1 MPTRARTLSCRPQSF
16 KLACLLGVALLTLT
30 ACGGGQSSGTETSS
44 ASHALGAPQQL
55 YGEDQTGPFAGV
67 TPLEL
72 TPGGSL
78 GSLGLN
84 LEPLFSEDL
93 KNPNDRLARL
103 EATVLAMQTD
113 LQTLAPSMQRM
124 AVVEKDLAAA
134 VQELR
139 DILNQQNGTAQ
150 AAPAAA
156 TPAPT
161 LAPHRVV
168 PPAKTATPTPAI
180 KTEIPVAEKEAVV
193 KTQADGVAGAILPD
207 TGGISTPL
215 ATPAAAAPAAAPAS
229 PDTASG
235 SASTIRALRLGEH
248 GNKTRLVFDVTTKP
262 VYRTDLDNNEKLL
275 IVEIDNAAWSGK
287 IPSALSSPMIQSYS
301 TQALENNA
309 GTRII
314 MVLKKSAKIGT
325 QEVLNP
331 ESANGPYRL
340 VLDLTNG

>member
-1 MPTRARTLSCRPQSF
+1 MPRRAWILSCRPQSF
-16 KLACLLGVALLTLT
+16 KLSCLLGVALLTLA
-30 ACGGGQSSGTETSS
+30 ACGGGQTSGTETSS
-44 ASHALGAPQQL
+44 AAQALGAPQQL
-55 YGEDQTGPFAGV
+55 YGEGQTGPFAGV

-84 LEPLFSEDL
+84 LEPLFAEDL
-93 KNPNDRLARL
+93 KNPDDRLDRL

-139 DILNQQNGTAQ
+139 DILNEQNNTALTAAA
-150 AAPAAA
+150 AAP
-156 TPAPT
+156 TPAP
-161 LAPHRVV
+161 APAPRRVV
-168 PPAKTATPTPAI
+168 PPATQAKPAPVNKTETPA
-180 KTEIPVAEKEAVV
+180 VEKQAVV

-207 TGGISTPL
+207 TGGISTPVA
-215 ATPAAAAPAAAPAS
+215 ATPAAPENNIAATPSAPA
-229 PDTASG
+229 
-235 SASTIRALRLGEH
+235 IRALRLGEH
-248 GNKTRLVFDVTTKP
+248 SNKTRLVFDVTAKP

-275 IVEIDNAAWSGK
+275 IVEIDNAAWAGK
-287 IPSALSSPMIQSYS
+287 IPSALSSPMVQSYS

-314 MVLKKSAKIGT
+314 MVLKKSAKIGY

-331 ESANGPYRL
+331 ETANGPYRL
-340 VLDLTNG
+340 VLDLSNG

>member
-1 MPTRARTLSCRPQSF
+1 MPRRAWILSCRLQSS
-16 KLACLLGVALLTLT
+16 KLSCLLGVALLTLA
-30 ACGGGQSSGTETSS
+30 ACGGGQTSGSEASS
-44 ASHALGAPQQL
+44 AAQAVGAPQQL
-55 YGEDQTGPFAGV
+55 YGEGQTGPFAGV

-84 LEPLFSEDL
+84 LEPLFAEDL
-93 KNPNDRLARL
+93 KNPDDRLDRL

-139 DILNQQNGTAQ
+139 DILNEQNVGQAQ
-150 AAPAAA
+150 AQTQVPRRAAPAATQA
-156 TPAPT
+156 KPTPNVPAPEK
-161 LAPHRVV
+161 AAV
-168 PPAKTATPTPAI
+168 
-180 KTEIPVAEKEAVV
+180 KTEEKAVV
-193 KTQADGVAGAILPD
+193 KADGVAGAILPD
-207 TGGISTPL
+207 TGGISTPV
-215 ATPAAAAPAAAPAS
+215 AATTPAAQEKDMAATPSAPA
-229 PDTASG
+229 
-235 SASTIRALRLGEH
+235 IRALRLGEH
-248 GNKTRLVFDVTTKP
+248 SNKTRLVFDVTAKP

-275 IVEIDNAAWSGK
+275 IVEINNAAWAGK
-287 IPSALSSPMIQSYS
+287 IPPALSSPMVQSYS
-301 TQALENNA
+301 TQALESNA

-314 MVLKKSAKIGT
+314 IVLKKSAKIGH

-331 ESANGPYRL
+331 ETANGPYRL